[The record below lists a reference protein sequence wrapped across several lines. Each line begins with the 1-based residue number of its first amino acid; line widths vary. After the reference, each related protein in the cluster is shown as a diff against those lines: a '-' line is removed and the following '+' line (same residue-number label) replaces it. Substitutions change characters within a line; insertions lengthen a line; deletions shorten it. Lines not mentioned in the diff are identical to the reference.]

1 MASALPPYRWRYHAT
16 EPIERTVAPAGR
28 ALFFQEEPAPSV
40 AEVEAERYITQ
51 FVSNCINGHHRSRDR
66 CRRAL
71 DQVGRARG
79 SWSDREGPPGG
90 RTEAVLLAALRAA
103 APAVRAVRSAD
114 RANMVM

>member
-51 FVSNCINGHHRSRDR
+51 FVSNCINGHHGSRDP

-79 SWSDREGPPGG
+79 SWSGREGLPGVVPKLFCWQHCG
-90 RTEAVLLAALRAA
+90 LRRRLCAPYAVLIE
-103 APAVRAVRSAD
+103 PTW
-114 RANMVM
+114 